1 MNYRLLKYLVTTKD
15 IIHQLFVNLY
25 LMLCILVDNIL
36 KFTLHNF
43 NFNFVNQTFLMS
55 LKISGFSRNNFIY
68 PQDIPIVI
76 ILKNRRNDTGLDAKH
91 LICKRITESRFMKL
105 TQLTIVIFNGSIC

>member
-15 IIHQLFVNLY
+15 IIHQLSVNLY

-36 KFTLHNF
+36 KLTLHYFRF
-43 NFNFVNQTFLMS
+43 NLVNKVLLMGF
-55 LKISGFSRNNFIY
+55 KISRFSRNNFIY

-76 ILKNRRNDTGLDAKH
+76 ILKNRRNDTGLGAKH
-91 LICKRITESRFMKL
+91 IICKRITESRFMKL
-105 TQLTIVIFNGSIC
+105 TQLTIVVFNGSIC